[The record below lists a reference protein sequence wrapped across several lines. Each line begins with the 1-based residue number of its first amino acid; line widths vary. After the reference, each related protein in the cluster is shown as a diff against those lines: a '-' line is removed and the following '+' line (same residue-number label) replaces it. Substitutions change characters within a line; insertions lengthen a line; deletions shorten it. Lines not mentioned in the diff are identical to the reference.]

1 MASEYKPPTI
11 TQHLKNGTKQ
21 VILPSELK
29 KVMTDNINTEKVT
42 IEADKS
48 YNHRMCIHVRSGT
61 GEYYAPKFN
70 TRFEGI

>member
-1 MASEYKPPTI
+1 MVSDYKPSTI
-11 TQHLKNGTKQ
+11 TQHFKYGTKQ
-21 VILPSELK
+21 VILPAHLQK
-29 KVMTDNINTEKVT
+29 AMNDINTEKVT
-42 IEADKS
+42 IEADMS